1 MLYSLAWELWWLEA
15 TPTLGNLRSSW
26 SIKFHYGCYV
36 QLVCVIFHT
45 KHGSVVCYQQPRPFG
60 MYLCL
65 RLVWFWDL
73 DVCHWMSSPHYH
85 TLFPIQTKVI
95 ICTRMKINNCHL
107 HCWRQGCTSATV
119 RLKDLD
125 DLLEKQR
132 WDSDKQEYESF
143 FGEVQV
149 PHSVAN

>member
-1 MLYSLAWELWWLEA
+1 MLHSPAWELWWLVA
-15 TPTLGNLRSSW
+15 LPVLGSQIFSNHPMPSWRLRAASL
-26 SIKFHYGCYV
+26 CY
-36 QLVCVIFHT
+36 ISH
-45 KHGSVVCYQQPRPFG
+45 KHGSVMYYQQPRPFG

-132 WDSDKQEYESF
+132 WDSDKQQYESF

-149 PHSVAN
+149 PHSVTN